1 MNPSIRA
8 TVIPEAGFRSGS
20 LLVATEA
27 HRHSRAVGAVPGPV
41 TSAASA
47 GPHELINR
55 GRAEIIT
62 DTADVTALLDSLH
75 DPGRLLNRQ
84 APGRQLD
91 TPPQNTAS
99 QEGPRL

>member
-1 MNPSIRA
+1 MISARPRLMS
-8 TVIPEAGFRSGS
+8 SC
-20 LLVATEA
+20 
-27 HRHSRAVGAVPGPV
+27 GP
-41 TSAASA
+41 ALA
-47 GPHELINR
+47 
-55 GRAEIIT
+55 
-62 DTADVTALLDSLH
+62 ADVTALLDSLH